1 MKTAG
6 RLGTTLLGIYLI
18 VVGVLPYVPLLGI
31 GPLVS
36 LLAIVAGIMILAG
49 R

>member
-49 R
+49 L